1 MKINFIK
8 YILIF
13 FLIFTLK
20 AQSIEDVKDFT
31 NSIADVQKKFEEL
44 AKGSTEESKIIDEAI
59 KEIDK
64 VTEFVKEQIK
74 NNETDNAIKALEFIE
89 KSLTDV
95 SNILPTEFSSDM
107 SKADLSKFKEE
118 DMKFVN
124 EVTADMKQSKEKKMK
139 KMVTNMVDLSDKG
152 LDSFGV
158 SENLNNLGIDTI
170 KLDINLDKRKKMET
184 WTKEQWADS
193 YKGSVLTSDGK
204 EVITDKEIASKV
216 TDLEKKLQTNT
227 QSILDKRTSLNEL
240 QSKVDP
246 LNSRITD
253 LNNQKV
259 EMLAKYNEQL
269 IKQTSN
275 TISEAEIAESK
286 KTSDDLNSQLAALTN
301 QIKSAEEQSNSLQAQ
316 VQSLNLE
323 LTNEIATKSQLQ
335 ANIGNLNNQL
345 SINQSAFSKKELQLD
360 QLKNS
365 DLNAE
370 INDLNN
376 QLESVS
382 LKRDFAQRDFD
393 KALDKEVEAFQ
404 YFYSALGNIQA
415 DNYDIQAEYAVKEV
429 EAILNP
435 DPKQYRAFE
444 LEKYSKLAGFSQ
456 DFINDGLKAIENDN
470 WDKQKSIRKT
480 IEKALAKNP
489 QSFLPDGWYLTT
501 SSESD
506 LNVQIA
512 EEKAIQEAVYA
523 SIELNNVKEK
533 IHTSI
538 TEKTKDIQPLIGLN
552 TTWIQYSSLQSNV
565 VETDLV
571 VKEIDKILE
580 GNQNLQLQQDKVNQF
595 KSALA
600 EVETNADK
608 FFKEYSDNRNAIAQ
622 TRENLKQEYN
632 RLRNLPTNQ
641 RFKRENW
648 DKRMS
653 LSMQIYNTRV
663 PQSLNKDQVV
673 NLKKNELERGII
685 NAEYEISSIRNNVS
699 KQARENVLKTVEEA
713 QNQYEQI
720 VAEESKDLT
729 DLQNK
734 VSSILKEVPTF
745 EGSAETVADLD
756 PVMLRAKLVDMTNF
770 GNTNEEDAVYYARKE
785 LAEIGLGPV
794 SKYMTGPRWEAS
806 NIKTAAIVRSK
817 KYSFVDDYEYINA
830 LYNDPIPLNA
840 SDRKELEGDIKGVL
854 GDSNVVIDALDAKV
868 EDLSNKLKL
877 TKDQNETLTADIARL
892 ESELSGLK
900 TSEQEIQN
908 KIANL
913 SNQFN
918 SKENLI
924 AYKKKTLSDLTNQL
938 NPIDKQV
945 KSLDAKRSELNTK
958 LDEQLNKLNDQIA
971 SQGKAN
977 AETKALK
984 EQFENQIAQIDNQ
997 ILNYNTESKQI
1008 SDELNSINN
1017 ELKTLETETP
1027 EISKKINSLNKDL
1040 EDFVNVKADL
1050 AMAAA
1055 AKHNLEIQEKVK
1067 EKVKNLENKSLI
1079 SIEGTNVFR
1088 VVDNDSLLNDKGDFE
1103 IPKGTLTLNGS
1114 VYTAGAV
1121 QPEKLF
1127 SFSKINTDEEI
1138 NKQMISLNEQ
1148 LSSGSITEEN
1158 FKKERDKINSKR
1170 NNLNIEFSKIAAE
1183 QLGQTGKL
1191 TGGKQD
1197 FKSTTLGSWVLVN
1210 AVTGEQMTNP
1220 LTGHSG
1226 GVVCTGDVCGQAGSL
1241 GKMAASFGGMYVLE
1255 GLADQ
1260 KGNVKSI
1267 CSGGGCKFDVETLRV
1282 LGPQGIQGNVFNDK
1296 GEGLF
1301 QKAFT
1306 GAELNEI
1313 EKHGMTTLQRQ
1324 HAIEFAMKNNI
1335 KINANKLVSQ
1345 EDLDT
1350 QAKGLAHAAKTNT
1363 WVAEVNK
1370 QAGAYTKFKTD
1381 NFKKISSTVDYGGQ
1395 DLSNTAK
1402 QASESA
1408 SEVASAASEAASAA
1422 KEATAAATEA
1432 AKEATKTASKVLTGN
1447 DLAELSKLAN
1457 DAKGAW
1463 VLVDAATGKQMTNP
1477 INGYSGSMVCSAS
1490 NCGKDGYEGKRA
1502 ASFGGVYVL
1511 ERLADPKTG
1520 NVAGGCAGGNC
1531 QFDIGK

>member
-1 MKINFIK
+1 
-8 YILIF
+8 
-13 FLIFTLK
+13 
-20 AQSIEDVKDFT
+20 
-31 NSIADVQKKFEEL
+31 
-44 AKGSTEESKIIDEAI
+44 
-59 KEIDK
+59 
-64 VTEFVKEQIK
+64 
-74 NNETDNAIKALEFIE
+74 
-89 KSLTDV
+89 
-95 SNILPTEFSSDM
+95 
-107 SKADLSKFKEE
+107 
-118 DMKFVN
+118 
-124 EVTADMKQSKEKKMK
+124 
-139 KMVTNMVDLSDKG
+139 
-152 LDSFGV
+152 
-158 SENLNNLGIDTI
+158 
-170 KLDINLDKRKKMET
+170 
-184 WTKEQWADS
+184 
-193 YKGSVLTSDGK
+193 
-204 EVITDKEIASKV
+204 
-216 TDLEKKLQTNT
+216 
-227 QSILDKRTSLNEL
+227 
-240 QSKVDP
+240 
-246 LNSRITD
+246 
-253 LNNQKV
+253 
-259 EMLAKYNEQL
+259 
-269 IKQTSN
+269 
-275 TISEAEIAESK
+275 
-286 KTSDDLNSQLAALTN
+286 
-301 QIKSAEEQSNSLQAQ
+301 
-316 VQSLNLE
+316 
-323 LTNEIATKSQLQ
+323 
-335 ANIGNLNNQL
+335 
-345 SINQSAFSKKELQLD
+345 
-360 QLKNS
+360 
-365 DLNAE
+365 
-370 INDLNN
+370 
-376 QLESVS
+376 
-382 LKRDFAQRDFD
+382 
-393 KALDKEVEAFQ
+393 
-404 YFYSALGNIQA
+404 
-415 DNYDIQAEYAVKEV
+415 
-429 EAILNP
+429 
-435 DPKQYRAFE
+435 
-444 LEKYSKLAGFSQ
+444 
-456 DFINDGLKAIENDN
+456 
-470 WDKQKSIRKT
+470 
-480 IEKALAKNP
+480 
-489 QSFLPDGWYLTT
+489 
-501 SSESD
+501 
-506 LNVQIA
+506 
-512 EEKAIQEAVYA
+512 
-523 SIELNNVKEK
+523 
-533 IHTSI
+533 
-538 TEKTKDIQPLIGLN
+538 
-552 TTWIQYSSLQSNV
+552 
-565 VETDLV
+565 
-571 VKEIDKILE
+571 
-580 GNQNLQLQQDKVNQF
+580 
-595 KSALA
+595 
-600 EVETNADK
+600 
-608 FFKEYSDNRNAIAQ
+608 
-622 TRENLKQEYN
+622 
-632 RLRNLPTNQ
+632 
-641 RFKRENW
+641 
-648 DKRMS
+648 
-653 LSMQIYNTRV
+653 
-663 PQSLNKDQVV
+663 
-673 NLKKNELERGII
+673 
-685 NAEYEISSIRNNVS
+685 
-699 KQARENVLKTVEEA
+699 
-713 QNQYEQI
+713 
-720 VAEESKDLT
+720 
-729 DLQNK
+729 
-734 VSSILKEVPTF
+734 
-745 EGSAETVADLD
+745 
-756 PVMLRAKLVDMTNF
+756 MLRAKLVDMTNF

-785 LAEIGLGPV
+785 LSEIGLSPT
-794 SKYMTGPRWEAS
+794 SEYLTGPRWEAS

-830 LYNDPIPLNA
+830 LYNDPLPITNA
-840 SDRKELEGDIKGVL
+840 DDREMFEEGIKEVL
-854 GDSNVVIDALDAKV
+854 GESNVVIDALDAKV

-1008 SDELNSINN
+1008 SDELTSINN

-1197 FKSTTLGSWVLVN
+1197 FKTTTLGSWVLVN

-1335 KINANKLVSQ
+1335 KIDAKKLVSQ